1 MPVHTAFRDPGIPD
15 GEKSVYSV
23 GIADRPE
30 RFEMTSVVTCEPDR
44 YHSTVDARVGA
55 DLAMTVEQRFQ
66 RIDGRLRA
74 ESYHAETRSG
84 ETVVSREEAH
94 FVDTAHLQF
103 DGVAPFPA
111 NVMPLVGGLTLL
123 RGLDFTEGA
132 TESLDLW
139 LAFSMH
145 WPLTTRVGKQTTL
158 EVPAGRSTCRPVR
171 LRPGFAHVNT
181 LLDKVIGG
189 LMPPSVAYFDIAPP
203 HRLVRL
209 AFPTEPMTAK
219 LRGLV
224 ELVA

>member
-1 MPVHTAFRDPGIPD
+1 MRTAFRDPGIPD
-15 GEKSVYSV
+15 GEKSVYRV
-23 GIADRPE
+23 GFTDRPE
-30 RFEMTSVVTCEPDR
+30 RFELASVVTREPDGYR
-44 YHSTVDARVGA
+44 STAEARVGA
-55 DLAMTVEQRFQ
+55 DLTMTVEQRF
-66 RIDGRLRA
+66 GSHGGWLRA
-74 ESYHAETRSG
+74 ESYRAETRSG
-84 ETVVSREEAH
+84 DTVVSREEAR

-103 DGVAPFPA
+103 DGVVPFPA
-111 NVMPLVGGLTLL
+111 NVMPLLGGLTLL

-132 TESLDLW
+132 AESLDLW

-158 EVPAGRSTCRPVR
+158 EVPAGRTTCRPVR

-189 LMPPSVAYFDIAPP
+189 LVPPSVAYFDVAPP
-203 HRLVRL
+203 HRLVQL
-209 AFPTEPMTAK
+209 SFPTEPLPSS